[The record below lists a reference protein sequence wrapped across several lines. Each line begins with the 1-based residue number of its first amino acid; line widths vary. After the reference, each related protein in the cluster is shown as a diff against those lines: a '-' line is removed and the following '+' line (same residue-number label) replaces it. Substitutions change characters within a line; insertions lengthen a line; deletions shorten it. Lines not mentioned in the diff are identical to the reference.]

1 MIAFEGV
8 ELSSRVGSAPPVSL
22 RSNGHDQTSGEI
34 ARDRVGFG
42 GLSEGRIWGRGGFSG
57 FRIRWG
63 FRVAP
68 SKLQWGLFGS
78 LGCKLS

>member
-42 GLSEGRIWGRGGFSG
+42 GLSEGRI
-57 FRIRWG
+57 
-63 FRVAP
+63 
-68 SKLQWGLFGS
+68 
-78 LGCKLS
+78 